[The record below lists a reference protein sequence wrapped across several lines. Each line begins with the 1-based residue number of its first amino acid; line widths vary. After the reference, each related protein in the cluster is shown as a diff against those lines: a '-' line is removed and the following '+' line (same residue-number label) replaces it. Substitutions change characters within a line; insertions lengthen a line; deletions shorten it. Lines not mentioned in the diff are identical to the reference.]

1 MMVVTTKF
9 CYGVVM
15 TTTVFKLCCYG
26 VVMMID
32 TADVMVIGTT
42 KLCGGVMMTT
52 TLRCYVLGYGG
63 DYYSFLSYDVMM
75 IDTADMLWGVMVL

>member
-1 MMVVTTKF
+1 
-9 CYGVVM
+9 
-15 TTTVFKLCCYG
+15 
-26 VVMMID
+26 MMID

-75 IDTADMLWGVMVL
+75 IDTADMLWWGYVDYYSLRCYDVML